1 MKVTRRAIAQM
12 LAATA
17 AIPSPA
23 APQAESGDPARLA
36 REQFEKNAQRMAEVR
51 IPMSTEPPFHFKA

>member
-1 MKVTRRAIAQM
+1 M

-17 AIPSPA
+17 AVPSTA
-23 APQAESGDPARLA
+23 APQGESGDLTRLA
-36 REQFEKNAQRMAEVR
+36 REQFEKNAQRMAEVH